1 MDVLQNRFGNFKQ
14 RSDNQG
20 FCFYKV
26 HGTFTR
32 GVSSLD
38 NINIVID
45 KLEDMHRDINEVK
58 KAVELMNNN
67 LNKILNSYKQE
78 LRHISENQKTI
89 MRSISKK

>member
-1 MDVLQNRFGNFKQ
+1 
-14 RSDNQG
+14 
-20 FCFYKV
+20 
-26 HGTFTR
+26 
-32 GVSSLD
+32 LD